1 MQVTTVILFDLKG
14 SFNQFWGF
22 AQVPLAGFLT
32 RKIPGLTFFKS
43 MGSGSAGGFGAWPS
57 FSKYA
62 WLMVWED
69 QSQADAFFA
78 KNTYFKNYQKR
89 CSSTQILYLRNIMS
103 HGKWSGVNPF
113 VATGSPS
120 EDAKVVVLTR
130 ARIRFNKLWD
140 FWQKVGNTAK
150 DLYKFDELEFAI
162 GVGELPLIQQA
173 TVSIWTNMDAVKRY
187 AYQHEAHKNVIQL
200 TRKNNWYSEELF
212 ARFYLERKE
221 SL

>member
-1 MQVTTVILFDLKG
+1 
-14 SFNQFWGF
+14 
-22 AQVPLAGFLT
+22 
-32 RKIPGLTFFKS
+32 
-43 MGSGSAGGFGAWPS
+43 
-57 FSKYA
+57 
-62 WLMVWED
+62 
-69 QSQADAFFA
+69 
-78 KNTYFKNYQKR
+78 
-89 CSSTQILYLRNIMS
+89 
-103 HGKWSGVNPF
+103 

-150 DLYKFDELEFAI
+150 DLYQFDELEFAI